1 MFMPDRCKPRRFILL
16 PSVFCLSVIG
26 LSALTGCGGGGKTGV
41 PVVSNPS
48 PGTPA
53 TSSIVSGA
61 VTDINGAPIV
71 GAKVTIGSLTATTS
85 QGGAYAISNVVV
97 PANQASLITAA
108 SATATVNGVAF
119 SGQNT
124 VEVLTGEANTTNVNI
139 VISNSAAQ
147 GSISGT
153 VRDVGNTPLA
163 NARVFVAP
171 GPVQQSNGGLAFT
184 NFGSFAVYTDN
195 SGRYV
200 VPKLPY
206 LPAGQ
211 TYTATASYVGHL
223 NQTVS
228 NLVLPNTAALSN
240 GNLTGVDFAITAS
253 TTSPVLP
260 AVKNFAAVGFTFP
273 SVPTRSLTA
282 QANTHPFDAIK
293 SWVLKSRGLTQQP
306 YKNASKMW
314 TRALRTRATPAG
326 LLIETDLLWD
336 YEASLNNLLGY
347 SIVRSTGNPNTFVDI
362 ATLRDPLADRFDDLD
377 PLLTPGTSYYYNVGR
392 LDTINFPNGSDAS
405 SSVAADVTVQVTP
418 LDAITVQQP
427 APNATVGA
435 TPTITWN
442 AVTNAGS
449 LSGTGLRPLPGLSIK
464 YGGRGP
470 HLAARPRQSRHE
482 SGGRAHHAIDLC
494 GTSLAVRAYLLCRR
508 SGAVRPP
515 REQFYGRLRDLDQP
529 DPGVYGAVEIG
540 LHQPAYKTPVGEAC
554 GQPSCGRVQT
564 HSRLL

>member
-1 MFMPDRCKPRRFILL
+1 MFTPDRCKPRRFTLL

-26 LSALTGCGGGGKTGV
+26 LSALTGCGGGGKSGI
-41 PVVSNPS
+41 PVVNNPS

-71 GAKVTIGSLTATTS
+71 GAKVTINSLTTTTT
-85 QGGAYAISNVVV
+85 QGGAYAIPNVVV
-97 PANQASLITAA
+97 PANQASLITAV
-108 SATATVNGVAF
+108 SATATVNGIAF

-139 VISNSAAQ
+139 VISDSTAQ
-147 GSISGT
+147 GSIGGT
-153 VRDVGNTPLA
+153 VRDVGNTPLP

-171 GPVQQSNGGLAFT
+171 GPVQQTNGALAFT
-184 NFGSFAVYTDN
+184 NFSSFAVYTDS

-206 LPAGQ
+206 LPSGQ

-223 NQTVS
+223 NQVLS
-228 NLVLPNTAALSN
+228 NLTLPSTAALSN

-260 AVKNFAAVGFTFP
+260 AVKDFAAFGFTFP
-273 SVPTRSLTA
+273 AQPTRSLA
-282 QANTHPFDAIK
+282 VQANAHPFDAIK
-293 SWVLKSRGLTQQP
+293 SWVLKSRGLAQRP
-306 YKNASKMW
+306 YANANKMW
-314 TRALRTRATPAG
+314 TRALLTPTRATPAG

-336 YEASLNNLLGY
+336 YEALNNLLGY
-347 SIVRSTGNPNTFVDI
+347 GIVRSTGNANNFVDI

-405 SSVAADVTVQVTP
+405 SSAPADVTVHVTP

-427 APNATVGA
+427 APNAVVNA
-435 TPTITWN
+435 APTITWN
-442 AVTNAGS
+442 GVANAGS
-449 LSGTGLRPLPGLSIK
+449 YQALVYDRFPD
-464 YGGRGP
+464 Y
-470 HLAARPRQSRHE
+470 QSDTAGVAPIWPQN
-482 SGGRAHHAIDLC
+482 SSSP
-494 GTSLAVRAYLLCRR
+494 GTSLVAAPATQTTYAGPALQ
-508 SGAVRPP
+508 SGHTYYVVVLA
-515 REQFYGRLRDLDQP
+515 QFSP
-529 DPGVYGAVEIG
+529 ATNDP
-540 LHQPAYKTPVGEAC
+540 TVGFAISTSPI
-554 GQPSCGRVQT
+554 QAFKVQ
-564 HSRLL
+564 